1 MPVTDTDVDA
11 DGDGRGSDPQIAVD
25 AVSKTYRSEGGPV
38 PALADVSFDVARG
51 EFVSIVGPSGSGK
64 STAFRVIAGLEES
77 TEGEVRVD
85 GTPVAG
91 PGPDRGMVFQDDA
104 LFPWRTAAENV
115 AYGLEEVGSPDGET
129 LSDRVDYCLDLVGLS
144 GKADAYPRELSGGQR
159 QRVGIARAL
168 AVDPPIL
175 LMDEPFGSVDARTK
189 ASLHRELLD
198 IWTETR
204 KTICFVTHDIE
215 EAVYL
220 SDRVV
225 VFSAGPGTV
234 LDAIPVDLDRP
245 RDRTGDAF
253 TEIKSR
259 VLAYFADDADD
270 ADDADG
276 ERGTGAGT

>member
-1 MPVTDTDVDA
+1 MTTNSSHATDRTRSMDTE
-11 DGDGRGSDPQIAVD
+11 IAVD
-25 AVSKTYRSEGGPV
+25 GVSKTYRSERGPV
-38 PALADVSFDVARG
+38 QALADVDFDVGQG
-51 EFVSIVGPSGSGK
+51 EFVSIVGPSGCGK
-64 STAFRVIAGLEES
+64 STAFRIVAGLEEA

-85 GTPVAG
+85 GRRVTE

-104 LFPWRTAAENV
+104 LFPWRTVAGNV
-115 AYGLEEVGSPDGET
+115 AYGLEEVGPPEGATVDE
-129 LSDRVDYCLDLVGLS
+129 RVDYCLDLVGLAE
-144 GKADAYPRELSGGQR
+144 KADAYPKELSGGQR

-189 ASLHRELLD
+189 TSLHRELLD
-198 IWTETR
+198 IWAETR

-220 SDRVV
+220 SDRIV

-234 LDAIPVDLDRP
+234 LDEIPVPLERP

-253 TEIKSR
+253 TDIKAD
-259 VLAYFADDADD
+259 VLAYFEDEED
-270 ADDADG
+270 
-276 ERGTGAGT
+276 